1 MCSIKKAKCGS
12 NNELLLVA
20 SINVFFNLCL
30 NVKMSRR
37 QTITATNCNVKP
49 KRTEEGSQRMFKHL
63 PWQNLLL
70 TLTFILQRLRSKDK
84 RGWNAIVAY
93 GRVTPWQLPRPNI
106 LNCLTKKS
114 PWSLILRIPL
124 LVFVKLTPIPNISN
138 IIDNWCTIIY
148 SYICMYAY
156 IAI

>member
-12 NNELLLVA
+12 SNELLLVA
-20 SINVFFNLCL
+20 SINILFNLFMFECQ
-30 NVKMSRR
+30 NVS
-37 QTITATNCNVKP
+37 QANNDCSQCNVKP

-63 PWQNLLL
+63 PWNKSPLL

-93 GRVTPWQLPRPNI
+93 GRVTPCQLPRPNI

-138 IIDNWCTIIY
+138 IIDNWCTII
-148 SYICMYAY
+148 
-156 IAI
+156 

>member
-12 NNELLLVA
+12 SNELLLVA
-20 SINVFFNLCL
+20 SINVLFNLCL

-37 QTITATNCNVKP
+37 QTMTATNVQP

-63 PWQNLLL
+63 PWNKSPLL

-84 RGWNAIVAY
+84 GGWNAILAY
-93 GRVTPWQLPRPNI
+93 GRVTPCQSPRPNH

-124 LVFVKLTPIPNISN
+124 LVKLTPIPNISN
-138 IIDNWCTIIY
+138 VIDAPSYI
-148 SYICMYAY
+148 YICMYAY
-156 IAI
+156 IAL